1 MTTEIKNGGQPK
13 AVELAVPR
21 VKAGGWLAWHKPEGG
36 CWMQVY
42 PSHTRT
48 IDFMRC
54 PSPLHPSKEAAVE
67 AAQSHM
73 SGAPQGGVIKT
84 FYIELDE

>member
-21 VKAGGWLAWHKPEGG
+21 VKAAGWLAWHKPEGLP
-36 CWMQVY
+36 WTPVY
-42 PSHTRT
+42 PRGATN
-48 IDFMRC
+48 DWMRH

-67 AAQSHM
+67 AAQGQLG
-73 SGAPQGGVIKT
+73 GAPQGGVIKV